1 MHGIEA
7 YTNPVSFCDIKLLL
21 LLEDVRDL
29 ALMRWPERQSGGQGC
44 VSINQHRKIF
54 PAVIR
59 TTQKASFYKV
69 CSQLLHTKN
78 KIKDHDPVKWG
89 IGFSN
94 GILKYRSST
103 VSTGRPSVIKGRQD
117 VFLKLQ
123 CWQLYHELWPFRYVC
138 CGTFIKILFTSLVS
152 EKKS

>member
-7 YTNPVSFCDIKLLL
+7 YMNQVYFCDIKFLL
-21 LLEDVRDL
+21 LLEDGKDSV
-29 ALMRWPERQSGGQGC
+29 LMKWMMRMSKLRARMCIYQY
-44 VSINQHRKIF
+44 RKIF
-54 PAVIR
+54 PVVIR

-103 VSTGRPSVIKGRQD
+103 VSSGRPSVIKGRQD
-117 VFLKLQ
+117 VFPKLQ
-123 CWQLYHELWPFRYVC
+123 CWQLYHELWPFRYIC
-138 CGTFIKILFTSLVS
+138 CRTFIKILFTSLVS